1 MIAEITRSEYD
12 ILFEALALF
21 ENCLAS
27 AKDIE
32 DKRYLRRRVRR
43 MKEMIEKF
51 KDKEGNSFQFSVDD
65 DYRFEQQ

>member
-1 MIAEITRSEYD
+1 MTIEIKHSEYD

-32 DKRYLRRRVRR
+32 DKRYIRRRVRR
-43 MKEMIEKF
+43 MKALIEKV
-51 KDKEGNSFQFSVDD
+51 KDKKGNSFQFSVDD
-65 DYRFEQQ
+65 DDRF